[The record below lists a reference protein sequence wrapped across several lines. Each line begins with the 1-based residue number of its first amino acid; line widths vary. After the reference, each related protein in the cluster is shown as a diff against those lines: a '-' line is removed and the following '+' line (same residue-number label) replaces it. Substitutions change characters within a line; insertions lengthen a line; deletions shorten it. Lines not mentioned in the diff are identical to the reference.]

1 MQFKVMQVT
10 PEIAASWLDNNGMNR
25 KISKAHTSKLADVM
39 NRGKW
44 VLNGQ
49 SISFDENGRLLDGQ
63 HRLSAVV
70 MSGKTVQMTIALG
83 VSDPEAFKSY
93 DGVALKRGAHQV
105 AAMMGVN
112 NSNRVAAIARIIIAW
127 EESATT
133 EEFSRNLR
141 HGATSSAPDEVAEKA
156 CEIQDEAEAADSM
169 ANCSAVQRSGSRA
182 TVISMIVIFARI
194 DPVST
199 ASFCHKLKS
208 GLFTSDKDPV
218 FLLRDRLMS
227 SDKTHSGKNWKVY
240 MVALIIKAFNAHR
253 KGKEMGVLRWRTEG
267 SCPEGF
273 PRINGAAK
281 Q

>member
-1 MQFKVMQVT
+1 MQFKVMEVT
-10 PEIAASWLDNNGMNR
+10 PEIAASWLENNGMNR
-25 KISKAHTSKLADVM
+25 RISKPHVSKLADVM

-49 SISFDENGRLLDGQ
+49 SISFEETGRLLDGQ
-63 HRLSAVV
+63 HRLAAVV

-105 AAMMGVN
+105 ADMMGVSN
-112 NSNRVAAIARIIIAW
+112 ANRVSAIARIICGW
-127 EESATT
+127 DESKTT
-133 EEFSRNLR
+133 EEFSKILR
-141 HGATSSAPDEVAEKA
+141 QGLTSAAPDEISEKA
-156 CEIQDEAEAADSM
+156 CEIESEAEEADSM
-169 ANCSAVQRSGSRA
+169 VSCAAVKRSGSRA
-182 TVISMIVIFARI
+182 TVVAMIVIFARI

-199 ASFCHKLKS
+199 ASFCYKLKS

-227 SDKTHSGKNWKVY
+227 SDKTHSGKNWRAY